1 MPLDALSCPAAAQF
15 CLHGLLVRRWP
26 FATVATFSVADD
38 HGISAMDSHS
48 CRAPEAPKKRQ
59 VFSVEEDAALGR
71 LIQRYGFGDF
81 KLLASHMPGRTPRQL
96 RERYRNYLSP
106 AVHHGPWSRW
116 EDAQLIRCYSD
127 FGPKW
132 SKISA
137 FLPFRS
143 EVDVKNRWTSL
154 FGRRP
159 SNPETVIE
167 PAVAVIA
174 PSVDLFDDR
183 RFENGPDPFDGFD
196 FSQMTDWGL

>member
-1 MPLDALSCPAAAQF
+1 
-15 CLHGLLVRRWP
+15 
-26 FATVATFSVADD
+26 
-38 HGISAMDSHS
+38 MDSHAS
-48 CRAPEAPKKRQ
+48 PVPEAPRKRLQRQ

-71 LIQRYGFGDF
+71 LIQQYGFGDF

-116 EDAQLIRCYSD
+116 EDAQLIMRHSD

-154 FGRRP
+154 FGRKA
-159 SNPETVIE
+159 SKPETVNE
-167 PAVAVIA
+167 PAFDFIA
-174 PSVDLFDDR
+174 PSIDVFGER
-183 RFENGPDPFDGFD
+183 TFENGPELFDGFD
-196 FSQMTDWGL
+196 ISQVTDWGR